1 MMCCMI
7 KPGFFDKYFPA
18 SGREVV
24 KLFITNEELL
34 PGLMKIKWFP
44 ETSIIP
50 VISCCGYRSGG
61 TCTICRVRAV
71 C

>member
-7 KPGFFDKYFPA
+7 KPGFCDKYFPA
-18 SGREVV
+18 SGTEVV
-24 KLFITNEELL
+24 KAFIANEELL

-50 VISCCGYRSGG
+50 LISCCGYWSGS
-61 TCTICRVRAV
+61 TCTIYSVRTV